1 MSRPRPGR
9 LLWLAGAAQAAVGFS
24 VTSLGAVLVLLARD
38 VGAAPED
45 LAWLPST
52 FGAGLV
58 AVAVAGP
65 WLLRDGHR
73 HCLWLGGG
81 ALGTGAVL
89 LALAAT
95 VPMAVAG
102 SVLLGLGAAAL
113 VLATPALLSGP
124 DAGRR
129 LSLVS
134 AVASTAALTA
144 PLALAV
150 ADHGGGDGRLALLAL
165 TPLAALLL
173 AVTPRH
179 HGTRP
184 ARGRRAGARGRRRGA
199 AGPPAARARP
209 AAGPGVPPGEG
220 PAEPHQPAAREVPPP
235 GRPAGPYVRVAGT
248 ARRGDVV
255 RRWSQVVLAVSVE
268 FCFSVWA
275 VARLQQTGL
284 AVATAVALA
293 TSFPAGMALGRLAAS
308 RGARSGPLIAAGA
321 AVTALGAVT
330 VAAAA
335 RPGWA
340 VLGLV
345 LAGLGVAVLYPL
357 TLAGLMATPG
367 LSAPVAASLGALASG
382 TAILVAP
389 AALAALGRSVGL
401 GAAFLVT
408 PVLLALLLGLRRAAG
423 GPTTPDRAA
432 TGPRH

>member
-9 LLWLAGAAQAAVGFS
+9 VLWLAGAAQAAVGFS

-38 VGAAPED
+38 VGAAPGD

-58 AVAVAGP
+58 AVAAAGP
-65 WLLRDGHR
+65 WLLRGGYR
-73 HCLWLGGG
+73 RCLWLGGG
-81 ALGTGAVL
+81 GLGTGAVL
-89 LALAAT
+89 LALAGT
-95 VPMAVAG
+95 VPAAVVGAM
-102 SVLLGLGAAAL
+102 LLGLGAAAL

-129 LSLVS
+129 LSLVNAAAS
-134 AVASTAALTA
+134 AAAVTA

-150 ADHGGGDGRLALLAL
+150 ADLRGGDGRLALFAL
-165 TPLAALLL
+165 TPLAALLI
-173 AVTPRH
+173 AAAPRQRH
-179 HGTRP
+179 PAPPGRPWGSTRE
-184 ARGRRAGARGRRRGA
+184 RL
-199 AGPPAARARP
+199 AGPHHPATP
-209 AAGPGVPPGEG
+209 
-220 PAEPHQPAAREVPPP
+220 EVPPP
-235 GRPAGPYVRVAGT
+235 ADPAGPHPPAAGAVRPGDV
-248 ARRGDVV
+248 ARRWG
-255 RRWSQVVLAVSVE
+255 QVVLAVSVE

-284 AVATAVALA
+284 AVAAAVALA

-330 VAAAA
+330 VAAAP

-357 TLAGLMATPG
+357 TLAGLMSAPG
-367 LSAPVAASLGALASG
+367 MSPPVAASLGALASG

-423 GPTTPDRAA
+423 GLAPAPPDREA
-432 TGPRH
+432 TSRRR